1 MRTND
6 NPAILAPTPD
16 IILQELRFENYL
28 PAGQELEDI
37 KKGVHSALTKM
48 IEEPTN
54 YRGHIEKAKQ
64 FLKVLWRKY
73 DCKNIVEVFE
83 AFIKIE
89 PVLIDME
96 RDEGVGFR
104 YRDHSVHTF
113 HVFIFGLRI
122 ISKLIDRVGDKQVA
136 KLLKVKPER
145 IHKFIP
151 SSRDYD
157 YKERLFYLW
166 SLMST
171 FHDIAVPLEH
181 LDIIRNGLNK
191 FSEQF
196 DLDIEG
202 PYLQRDLLV
211 AGIDSYFA
219 LLSRIFQGKVSLD
232 NEGVCYKQDKE
243 NLYVKNILAGEF
255 VSNDHGVLGG
265 YMMYKTIEKTFLWGT
280 SPKHTFNDM
289 NLFNSYARYVLSQ
302 DIARAALA
310 ISLHNLKRI
319 PQSEG
324 PLFLPLRFDEYPLA
338 FILILSDGIQEY
350 LRWEGSSKQGGT
362 KFSSFPALE
371 LEINSSR
378 LKLEVVYYLG
388 PELIQEEFFVGQA
401 QSLARMVGDSIPET
415 LVDAASVLCSVLS
428 KGLTKQILLDGNFT
442 LMLTVMQDG
451 QELLMRK
458 VG

>member
-1 MRTND
+1 MQTNEKS
-6 NPAILAPTPD
+6 PLSAPTPD
-16 IILQELRFENYL
+16 GILQELKFENYL

-37 KKGVHSALTKM
+37 KNSAHSALTKM

-54 YRGHIEKAKQ
+54 YRGHIEKARQ

-73 DCKNIVEVFE
+73 DCENVVEVFE
-83 AFIKIE
+83 AFTKVE

-96 RDEGVGFR
+96 KDEGIDFR

-122 ISKLIDRVGDKQVA
+122 MSKLIDRVGDGQTK

-145 IHKFIP
+145 ISKFIP
-151 SSRDYD
+151 SFRDYD

-181 LDIIRNGLNK
+181 LDIIRDGLNK

-196 DLDIEG
+196 DLNIVG
-202 PYLQRDLLV
+202 PYLQRDIMV
-211 AGIDSYFA
+211 ADIDSYFA
-219 LLSRIFQGKVSLD
+219 LLSRIFQGEMSLD
-232 NEGVCYKQDKE
+232 DEGVCYKQDEE
-243 NLYVKNILAGEF
+243 NLYVKNILAREF
-255 VSNDHGVLGG
+255 VKNDHGVLGG
-265 YMMYKTIEKTFLWGT
+265 FMMYKTIEKTFLLGI
-280 SPKHTFNDM
+280 SAKHAFNDL
-289 NLFNSYARYVLSQ
+289 NLFNSYTRYVLSQ

-310 ISLHNLKRI
+310 ISSHNLRRI
-319 PQSEG
+319 SQNKG
-324 PLFLPLRFDEYPLA
+324 PLFLPLPFEKYPLA

-350 LRWEGSSKQGGT
+350 LRWEGTSIRGGT
-362 KFSSFPALE
+362 KLNRFPALE
-371 LEINSSR
+371 LEIDSSR
-378 LKLEVVYYLG
+378 LKLEVIYHLDT
-388 PELIQEEFFVGQA
+388 EQIQEEFFIKQA
-401 QSLARMVGDSIPET
+401 QTQARMSGDSIPQT
-415 LVDAASVLCSVLS
+415 PVDAASVLCSALS
-428 KGLTKQILLDGNFT
+428 KELTKQILLDGNFT

-451 QELLMRK
+451 QKLLTRK